1 MKVCW
6 VPPLWLVRQKIMQ
19 FGILIFLEAEEINL
33 RGNLK
38 GSKCDEYFY
47 FYNFF
52 GFIKKVIFPLDPVG
66 FFEIFLPD
74 T

>member
-1 MKVCW
+1 M
-6 VPPLWLVRQKIMQ
+6 PPIWLVRQKIIQ

-33 RGNLK
+33 RDNLK

-47 FYNFF
+47 FYDNFF
-52 GFIKKVIFPLDPVG
+52 GFIKKLIFPLDPVG